1 MAENVTVEW
10 EGVEVEVDPSHLAD
24 PRFTYCLTR
33 VSDDTVRDEQR
44 LKFYGRMLSVLFGED
59 GAYSVMCSIADALG
73 SQGRE
78 FDPDAYNAFF
88 SSVLEQL
95 NAKNS

>member
-1 MAENVTVEW
+1 MADTVTVEW

-44 LKFYGRMLSVLFGED
+44 LRFYGRMLSTLFGED
-59 GAYSVMCSIADALG
+59 GAYSVMCRLADALEA
-73 SQGRE
+73 QGRE
-78 FDPDAYNAFF
+78 FDADAYNEFF

-95 NAKNS
+95 SAKNS

>member
-1 MAENVTVEW
+1 MADYVTVEW
-10 EGVEVEVDPSHLAD
+10 EGVSVEVDQSRLAD

-33 VSDDTVRDEQR
+33 VNDDTLRGEQR
-44 LKFYGRMLSVLFGED
+44 LKSYGRMLSVLFGED

-73 SQGRE
+73 AQGRE
-78 FDPDAYNAFF
+78 FDAEAYNAFF

-95 NAKNS
+95 KAKNS